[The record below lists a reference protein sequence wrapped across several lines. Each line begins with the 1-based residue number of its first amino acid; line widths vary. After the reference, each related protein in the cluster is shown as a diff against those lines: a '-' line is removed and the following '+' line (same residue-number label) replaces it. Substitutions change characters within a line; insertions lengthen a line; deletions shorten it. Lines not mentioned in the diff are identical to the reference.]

1 MSLEIQTPKDLSTLK
16 KIILEGAPILFS
28 GSKTSTVIPF
38 DRLLEGVSGIA
49 RIVDLSLM
57 PTRLSL
63 DEEGTVEVQGA
74 ISWQEL
80 RQFLHQ
86 KGREIGCWPT
96 DQSALVLSGLATS
109 ATGERCFSRGT
120 VRDQVLEINYLDY
133 QANEKTLLSTSSL
146 DMGFKSYQEAYQVYA
161 GFKNAPFPRFEV
173 ESDLMIGTE
182 GQLGV
187 ITSAKLK
194 TYELVPTSFIHI
206 PTQSWIDSH
215 GIIEYIEFAKNKE
228 EILSFEF
235 FDQKCLALACQN
247 QFSQSDYIVFEV
259 SDLALEGF
267 VEDLSTQFPALVLE
281 DVVILDEKKFFD
293 FRVSIPRGVN
303 EYISHHQLVKK
314 GTDAQVR
321 IENFSQLLQIY
332 REMACEGI
340 DYVLFGHLGDCHLH
354 FNFLPRHEQ
363 VERVDQL
370 LEKFYDKI
378 LKLKGSPFAEHGIG
392 LIKRKYISRFYPLE
406 VVNTFKKLK
415 AQMDPDGI
423 FFPIGYMGLTSDL
436 ENNERS

>member
-16 KIILEGAPILFS
+16 KIILEGSPILFS

-247 QFSQSDYIVFEV
+247 QFSQSDYIVF
-259 SDLALEGF
+259 
-267 VEDLSTQFPALVLE
+267 
-281 DVVILDEKKFFD
+281 
-293 FRVSIPRGVN
+293 
-303 EYISHHQLVKK
+303 
-314 GTDAQVR
+314 
-321 IENFSQLLQIY
+321 
-332 REMACEGI
+332 
-340 DYVLFGHLGDCHLH
+340 
-354 FNFLPRHEQ
+354 
-363 VERVDQL
+363 
-370 LEKFYDKI
+370 
-378 LKLKGSPFAEHGIG
+378 
-392 LIKRKYISRFYPLE
+392 
-406 VVNTFKKLK
+406 
-415 AQMDPDGI
+415 
-423 FFPIGYMGLTSDL
+423 
-436 ENNERS
+436 